1 MTESAAYRIREMAFD
16 DISPITEMEKENFS
30 LPEVWS
36 GTDFLTHLLREDAL
50 YLVAVPAGE
59 EERNPET
66 REGLADED
74 CLVAAPAGEEPRN
87 AESPEDL
94 TDEEWEDP
102 EILGYAGILM
112 VPDEADI
119 TKISV
124 RKDMRRQG
132 IGAALLEELKARA
145 PGHGLRKIFLE
156 VRKSNE
162 AAIRLYKKCGFIQ
175 VGERKRYYNDPVE
188 DALVMVVELEGEL
201 SL

>member
-1 MTESAAYRIREMAFD
+1 MAFD

-59 EERNPET
+59 EARNPET
-66 REGLADED
+66 PEGLADEE
-74 CLVAAPAGEEPRN
+74 CFVAAPAGEESRN
-87 AESPEDL
+87 AETPEGV
-94 TDEEWEDP
+94 TEEEWEDP

-132 IGAALLEELKARA
+132 IGAALLEGLKARA
-145 PGHGLRKIFLE
+145 PEHGIRKIFLE